1 MSKQSDPK
9 RYQQLREIINQ
20 TPNDPEAWMNLGYF
34 HLDAGEQIQAQKSFR
49 RVLELEPG
57 NIEAQVNLD
66 RILQRKNSENSL
78 KNFLNL
84 EEIKWIETEIPLWL
98 QLIISLF
105 SFVVIFILARVENWT
120 AGNMVWSLW
129 ITSLITGY
137 CYLLAGIVSN
147 TFGSAILSEDSLIN
161 RLFLGS
167 IHSGIKYGLLIIG
180 ILFQL
185 VFFTVHFG
193 LFHFVYSIFLSEFF
207 PIMGS
212 SSEKFSDFLFF
223 ISASLKA
230 YWPVILFT
238 LFASIR
244 KFQRILSQNEVDFT
258 KRAYVNVIKIH
269 LSIFLFAG
277 LSATG
282 INEWMFLLIF
292 VIYFFPFSAV
302 LEFLKKLKQ
311 KPALAE

>member
-9 RYQQLREIINQ
+9 SYQQLKEIIVQN
-20 TPNDPEAWMNLGYF
+20 PNDPDAWMNLGYF
-34 HLDAGEQIQAQKSFR
+34 YLDAGDQIQAQKSFH
-49 RVLELEPG
+49 RVLELKPG

-66 RILQRKNSENSL
+66 RLLQAKNPDKPFRKFPNL
-78 KNFLNL
+78 K
-84 EEIKWIETEIPLWL
+84 ESKWIETEIPLWL

-105 SFVVIFILARVENWT
+105 SFIVIFVLARVENWT

-129 ITSLITGY
+129 ITSLITGF
-137 CYLLAGIVSN
+137 CYLFAGLVSN
-147 TFGSAILSEDSLIN
+147 SIGSGILSEDSLVN
-161 RLFLGS
+161 RLFQDS

-193 LFHFVYSIFLSEFF
+193 LFHFVYSIFLSQFF
-207 PIMGS
+207 PIMDRS
-212 SSEKFSDFLFF
+212 FERFPDFLFF
-223 ISASLKA
+223 VNTSLKA

-258 KRAYVNVIKIH
+258 KRAYVNVVKIH
-269 LSIFLFAG
+269 ISIFLFAG
-277 LSATG
+277 VSATG
-282 INEWMFLLIF
+282 IKEWMFLLIF

-302 LEFLKKLKQ
+302 FEFLKNLKQ
-311 KPALAE
+311 KPMLAE

>member
-9 RYQQLREIINQ
+9 TYQQLEEIIIQN
-20 TPNDPEAWMNLGYF
+20 PNDPDAWMRLGYF
-34 HLDAGEQIQAQKSFR
+34 HLDAGEHLQAQKSFQ
-49 RVLELEPG
+49 RVLELKPG
-57 NIEAQVNLD
+57 NIEAHVNLD
-66 RILQRKNSENSL
+66 RLLQAKNPGKSF
-78 KNFLNL
+78 KHILNL
-84 EEIKWIETEIPLWL
+84 KENKWIDTEIPIWL

-105 SFVVIFILARVENWT
+105 SFIVIFILARVENWT

-137 CYLLAGIVSN
+137 CYLFAGIVSN
-147 TFGSAILSEDSLIN
+147 AFGNGILSEDSLVN
-161 RLFLGS
+161 RLFQGS
-167 IHSGIKYGLLIIG
+167 IQTGLKYGLLIIG

-207 PIMGS
+207 PIMGRS
-212 SSEKFSDFLFF
+212 FERFLDFPFF
-223 ISASLKA
+223 ISASFKA

-282 INEWMFLLIF
+282 VNEWILPLIF

-302 LEFLKKLKQ
+302 FEFLKNLKQ

>member
-1 MSKQSDPK
+1 MNNQSDPD

-20 TPNDPEAWMNLGYF
+20 NPNDPEAWMKLGNF
-34 HLDAGEQIQAQKSFR
+34 QLDLDEQIQAQKSFT

-66 RILQRKNSENSL
+66 RLLQRKNSENSL

-147 TFGSAILSEDSLIN
+147 ALGNGILSEDSLVN
-161 RLFLGS
+161 RLFQGS
-167 IHSGIKYGLLIIG
+167 IHSGIKYGLLLFG
-180 ILFQL
+180 LLFQL

-193 LFHFVYSIFLSEFF
+193 LFHFVYSIFLSQFF
-207 PIMGS
+207 PIMNRS
-212 SSEKFSDFLFF
+212 FERFPDFLFF
-223 ISASLKA
+223 VSISFKT

-238 LFASIR
+238 LFASLR
-244 KFQRILSQNEVDFT
+244 KFQRILSQNEVNFT

-292 VIYFFPFSAV
+292 IIYFFPFSAV
-302 LEFLKKLKQ
+302 FEFLKNLKQ
-311 KPALAE
+311 KPALAD

>member
-1 MSKQSDPK
+1 
-9 RYQQLREIINQ
+9 
-20 TPNDPEAWMNLGYF
+20 
-34 HLDAGEQIQAQKSFR
+34 
-49 RVLELEPG
+49 
-57 NIEAQVNLD
+57 
-66 RILQRKNSENSL
+66 
-78 KNFLNL
+78 L

-137 CYLLAGIVSN
+137 GYLIAGIISN
-147 TFGSAILSEDSLIN
+147 SFGNAILSEENLVN
-161 RLFLGS
+161 RLFQGS
-167 IHSGIKYGLLIIG
+167 VHAGIKYGLLIFG
-180 ILFQL
+180 LLFQL
-185 VFFTVHFG
+185 GFFTVHFG
-193 LFHFVYSIFLSEFF
+193 LFHFVYSIFLSQFF
-207 PIMGS
+207 PIMDRS
-212 SSEKFSDFLFF
+212 FERFPDFLFF
-223 ISASLKA
+223 VSTSFEA

-238 LFASIR
+238 LVASIR
-244 KFQRILSQNEVDFT
+244 KFQRILSQNEVNFT

-292 VIYFFPFSAV
+292 IIYFFPFSAV
-302 LEFLKKLKQ
+302 FEFLKTQKQ
-311 KPALAE
+311 KPALTE

>member
-66 RILQRKNSENSL
+66 RILQRKNQENSL

-302 LEFLKKLKQ
+302 FEFLKKLKQ
-311 KPALAE
+311 KTALAE

>member
-1 MSKQSDPK
+1 MSKLSDPK
-9 RYQQLREIINQ
+9 TYQQLKEIINLN
-20 TPNDPEAWMNLGYF
+20 PVDPEAWMNLGYV
-34 HLDAGEQIQAQKSFR
+34 HLEAGEQIQAQKCFQK
-49 RVLELEPG
+49 VLELKPG

-66 RILQRKNSENSL
+66 RMPQSEIPKKPFKNA
-78 KNFLNL
+78 LNL
-84 EEIKWIETEIPLWL
+84 EGNKWIETEIPLWL

-105 SFVVIFILARVENWT
+105 SFIVIFIFARVEHWT

-137 CYLLAGIVSN
+137 CYLIAGIVSHAL
-147 TFGSAILSEDSLIN
+147 GSEILSEDSLVN
-161 RLFLGS
+161 RLFQGS

-207 PIMGS
+207 PIMDRS
-212 SSEKFSDFLFF
+212 FEKFTDLLFF
-223 ISASLKA
+223 VSVSLQA

-238 LFASIR
+238 LFVSIR
-244 KFQRILSQNEVDFT
+244 KFQRVLNQTEVNYT
-258 KRAYVNVIKIH
+258 KRAYINVIKIH

-277 LSATG
+277 LSTTG
-282 INEWMFLLIF
+282 INEWILPLIF

-302 LEFLKKLKQ
+302 FEFLKNLKQ
-311 KPALAE
+311 KTALAE

>member
-9 RYQQLREIINQ
+9 RYLQLREIINQ
-20 TPNDPEAWMNLGYF
+20 NPNDPEAWMNLGYF
-34 HLDAGEQIQAQKSFR
+34 HLDAGEQIQAEKSFMR
-49 RVLELEPG
+49 ILELEPG

-78 KNFLNL
+78 QNFLNL
-84 EEIKWIETEIPLWL
+84 EEIKWIEIEIPLWL

-105 SFVVIFILARVENWT
+105 SFIVIFILARVENWT

-147 TFGSAILSEDSLIN
+147 TFGSAILSEDSLVN
-161 RLFLGS
+161 RLFQGS

-207 PIMGS
+207 PIMDRS
-212 SSEKFSDFLFF
+212 FEKFPDFLFF
-223 ISASLKA
+223 VSTSLKA

-238 LFASIR
+238 LFSSIR

-277 LSATG
+277 LSASG
-282 INEWMFLLIF
+282 INEWVFLLIF

-302 LEFLKKLKQ
+302 FEFLKKTKQ
-311 KPALAE
+311 KTAIAE

>member
-1 MSKQSDPK
+1 MAKQSDPK

-20 TPNDPEAWMNLGYF
+20 NPNDPEAWMNLGYF
-34 HLDAGEQIQAQKSFR
+34 HLDAGEQIQAQKSFH

-66 RILQRKNSENSL
+66 RLLQRKNSENSL

-147 TFGSAILSEDSLIN
+147 TFGSAILSEDSLVN
-161 RLFLGS
+161 RLFQGS
-167 IHSGIKYGLLIIG
+167 IHSGIKNGLLIIG

-185 VFFTVHFG
+185 IFFTVHFG

-207 PIMGS
+207 PIMDRS
-212 SSEKFSDFLFF
+212 FERFPDFLFF
-223 ISASLKA
+223 VSTSLKA

-244 KFQRILSQNEVDFT
+244 KFQRILTQNEVDFT

-292 VIYFFPFSAV
+292 FIYFFPFSAV
-302 LEFLKKLKQ
+302 FEFLKNLKQ
-311 KPALAE
+311 KPALEE

>member
-1 MSKQSDPK
+1 
-9 RYQQLREIINQ
+9 
-20 TPNDPEAWMNLGYF
+20 MNLGYF

-66 RILQRKNSENSL
+66 RLLKRKNSENSL

-129 ITSLITGY
+129 ITSLTTGY

-147 TFGSAILSEDSLIN
+147 TFGSAILSEDSLVN
-161 RLFLGS
+161 RLFHGS
-167 IHSGIKYGLLIIG
+167 IHSGIKYSLLIIG

-193 LFHFVYSIFLSEFF
+193 LFHFVHSIFLSQFF
-207 PIMGS
+207 PIMDRS
-212 SSEKFSDFLFF
+212 FERFPDFLFF
-223 ISASLKA
+223 VSTSLKT

-258 KRAYVNVIKIH
+258 KRAYINVIKIH

-277 LSATG
+277 LSVTG
-282 INEWMFLLIF
+282 INEWILPLIF
-292 VIYFFPFSAV
+292 ILYFFPFSAV
-302 LEFLKKLKQ
+302 FDFLKNLKQ
-311 KPALAE
+311 KPALAEKK

>member
-1 MSKQSDPK
+1 MSNQSDPN
-9 RYQQLREIINQ
+9 RYQKLREIINQ
-20 TPNDPEAWMNLGYF
+20 NPNDPEAWMNLGYF
-34 HLDAGEQIQAQKSFR
+34 HLDAGEQIQAEKSFMR
-49 RVLELEPG
+49 ILELEPG

-66 RILQRKNSENSL
+66 RILQRKKLENSL

-98 QLIISLF
+98 QLVISLF
-105 SFVVIFILARVENWT
+105 SFIVIFILAMVENWT
-120 AGNMVWSLW
+120 AGNMIWSLW
-129 ITSLITGY
+129 ITSLTTGY

-147 TFGSAILSEDSLIN
+147 AFGNGILSDDGLIN
-161 RLFLGS
+161 RLFQGS
-167 IHSGIKYGLLIIG
+167 IHSGIKFGLLIIG
-180 ILFQL
+180 ILLQL

-207 PIMGS
+207 PIMDRS
-212 SSEKFSDFLFF
+212 FEKFSDFLFF
-223 ISASLKA
+223 ITTSLKA

-244 KFQRILSQNEVDFT
+244 KFQRILSQNEINFT
-258 KRAYVNVIKIH
+258 KKAYINVIKIH

-302 LEFLKKLKQ
+302 FEFLKKPKQ
-311 KPALAE
+311 KTALAE